1 MASSPRLLTT
11 LTQRASGKH
20 SATVI
25 FMHGLGDTGAGW
37 QVSTLR
43 YHLPHVKFI
52 FPNAPVQTVS
62 LNFGMKM
69 PSWYDIHSLDNIDQ
83 DQDEKGMLESS
94 QKIMQ
99 IIREEVEVNQIP
111 ANRIAIGG
119 FSQGCVMGLLT
130 GLTSEYKFGGIVSL
144 SGYMPLHNK
153 IMNMATD
160 SNKKTP
166 IFWGHGD
173 VDQIVLYEYGKKSVE
188 LLQKHKY
195 DVRFHTYRMAHSSC
209 PQEIRDLLSF
219 LKEVLP
225 PPPQE
230 ATTST
235 TTTA

>member
-1 MASSPRLLTT
+1 
-11 LTQRASGKH
+11 
-20 SATVI
+20 
-25 FMHGLGDTGAGW
+25 
-37 QVSTLR
+37 
-43 YHLPHVKFI
+43 
-52 FPNAPVQTVS
+52 
-62 LNFGMKM
+62 M

-94 QKIMQ
+94 QKSNHCAYSWTLEGIYNSVRLNSLFFFHLVMQ

-153 IMNMATD
+153 IMNRATD

-173 VDQIVLYEYGKKSVE
+173 VDQIVLYEYGKRSVE

-195 DVRFHTYRMAHSSC
+195 DVRFHTYPRMAHSSC
-209 PQEIRDLLSF
+209 PQEIRDLISF

-235 TTTA
+235 TTA